1 MLLGALRRPSLQNN
15 MLGSLVPNANAQ
27 RKCTSS
33 CTEGSACGMA
43 ACHTHGDLGA
53 ALLLKD
59 APDMG
64 HLGMGVGVGLDFSS
78 FVVLLAPYTI

>member
-1 MLLGALRRPSLQNN
+1 MVGG
-15 MLGSLVPNANAQ
+15 LGSLVPNANAQ

-59 APDMG
+59 AYVHPNMG

-78 FVVLLAPYTI
+78 FVVSLAPYTI